1 MCTLFLPP
9 AKMIKYHFLLRGQEK
24 YLIAPMAKVL
34 ITLLYNAL
42 LKIILFIF
50 GCAGSSL
57 LPGLFSSCCE
67 WGLLSSCGAWAS
79 YGCGFSCC
87 RARLQGMWASAVA
100 AHGLSSG
107 GSWTL
112 EHRLNI
118 CGTRLILLL
127 ACGLF
132 LDQGSNPC
140 LLHWQA
146 DSTTEPPG
154 KPCTMS
160 FLC

>member
-24 YLIAPMAKVL
+24 YLIAPTAKVL
-34 ITLLYNAL
+34 ITLLYNAF

-67 WGLLSSCGAWAS
+67 WGLLSSCGARAS
-79 YGCGFSCC
+79 QGCGFSCC

-100 AHGLSSG
+100 AHGLSSR
-107 GSWTL
+107 GSWAQELWLVGSGAQAQYLWHTAYFAPGMWAL
-112 EHRLNI
+112 PGSGIKPLSPALAGRLY
-118 CGTRLILLL
+118 
-127 ACGLF
+127 
-132 LDQGSNPC
+132 
-140 LLHWQA
+140 H
-146 DSTTEPPG
+146 
-154 KPCTMS
+154 
-160 FLC
+160 

>member
-57 LPGLFSSCCE
+57 LHGDF
-67 WGLLSSCGAWAS
+67 
-79 YGCGFSCC
+79 
-87 RARLQGMWASAVA
+87 LQ
-100 AHGLSSG
+100 
-107 GSWTL
+107 
-112 EHRLNI
+112 
-118 CGTRLILLL
+118 
-127 ACGLF
+127 
-132 LDQGSNPC
+132 
-140 LLHWQA
+140 
-146 DSTTEPPG
+146 
-154 KPCTMS
+154 
-160 FLC
+160 